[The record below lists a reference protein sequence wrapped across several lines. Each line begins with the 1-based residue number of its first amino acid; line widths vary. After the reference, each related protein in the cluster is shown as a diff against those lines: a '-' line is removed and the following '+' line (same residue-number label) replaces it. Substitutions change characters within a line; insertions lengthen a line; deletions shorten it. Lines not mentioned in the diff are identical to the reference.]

1 MQATGS
7 AVKCTALANCAGPTE
22 ESTTAT
28 CVRTCSTAMA
38 CRKHPAPIALTTRAT
53 GKMAKCPDTALS
65 SKRSTLFSSLVHL
78 VEWYYAT
85 IMYYRYANGDVY
97 EGYFQD
103 NQPHGHGTLKRG
115 HFLTSAAD
123 VYVGQWDSGQK
134 HGYGVMDDIVAGSLW
149 LCQQRFSNRITG
161 SIHYFFFDY
170 QIKVHESIQ
179 VNYLLLFTARSSLSK
194 HY

>member
-1 MQATGS
+1 
-7 AVKCTALANCAGPTE
+7 
-22 ESTTAT
+22 
-28 CVRTCSTAMA
+28 
-38 CRKHPAPIALTTRAT
+38 
-53 GKMAKCPDTALS
+53 
-65 SKRSTLFSSLVHL
+65 
-78 VEWYYAT
+78 
-85 IMYYRYANGDVY
+85 MYYRYANGDVY